1 MYLRKIPQD
10 NNTDTDQNG
19 QQKQKYTYDA
29 ATCGDLVDFAGE
41 KLGPTWG
48 ALGISEDPTL
58 VVLEAEQGTNGNNV
72 VQKRH
77 DEPVQTRKVYTI
89 LECWTKTPVPLFRRV
104 SLDDTDVATYTHP
117 GKVSPF
123 TKLSPLA
130 CAAVRLNESQVPWY
144 SALPNG
150 SIKVH
155 GMSLGLNNDATRL
168 ETAV

>member
-1 MYLRKIPQD
+1 MNFRNAVLKSKPQPVAAAQKEVVVYLRKIPQD

-89 LECWTKTPVPLFRRV
+89 LECWTKTPL
-104 SLDDTDVATYTHP
+104 
-117 GKVSPF
+117 PF
-123 TKLSPLA
+123 F
-130 CAAVRLNESQVPWY
+130 
-144 SALPNG
+144 SALFQ
-150 SIKVH
+150 SKI
-155 GMSLGLNNDATRL
+155 
-168 ETAV
+168 